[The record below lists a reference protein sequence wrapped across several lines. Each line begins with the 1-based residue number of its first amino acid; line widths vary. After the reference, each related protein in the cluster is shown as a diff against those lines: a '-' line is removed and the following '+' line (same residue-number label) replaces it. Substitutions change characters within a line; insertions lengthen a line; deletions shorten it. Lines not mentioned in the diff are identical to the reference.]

1 MTEVGLIFPNQLY
14 KNVPISKRTDNLIL
28 IEYSLFFGEKKYI
41 NNFHQNKLVLHRASM
56 KSYFE
61 NELDKFNSQYTD
73 YNQADLDKVFNTL
86 KGTKKVFAYEPK
98 DFLLEKRLK
107 KFSHKYNLEL
117 EFIPNPGFL
126 TPKEI
131 YNEFFDNHKYLM
143 TPFYIDQRKRLN
155 ILVKK
160 DGKPLHDKWTFD
172 TENREKMPKNLKAP
186 LPKFFGKNEY
196 VEEAKK
202 YVEKHFSNNLGQ
214 TDNFIYPTNHAEARK
229 ALNEFLNERLNSFGP
244 YEDAISTEND
254 FNFHSLLSSSINIG
268 LLTPLEVVKET
279 LDFAEENKVHFASL
293 EGFIRQIIGWREFMM
308 IVYERDGVKERTS
321 NLFHHKRK
329 LPKSFYNGTTGIK
342 PVDDTIKKALKFGY
356 THHIERLMI
365 LGNFMCLCEID
376 PDEIYK
382 WFMEFY
388 IDSYDWV
395 MVPNV
400 YGMSQFADGGLIT
413 TKPYVSSSN
422 YILKMSNYSKNE
434 EWCEIWDGLFWRF
447 LHKNKAKISSNSR
460 IGMLIKSNDISKY
473 EEKIKK
479 AEIFLKH
486 TFNS

>member
-1 MTEVGLIFPNQLY
+1 MTELGLIFPNQLF
-14 KNVPISKRTDNLIL
+14 KNVPISKYTHKLLL
-28 IEYSLFFGEKKYI
+28 IEYTLFFGEKKYI
-41 NNFHQNKLVLHRASM
+41 HNFHKNKLVLHRASM

-61 NELDKFNSQYTD
+61 NELDKFNSKYIEFE
-73 YNQADLDKVFNTL
+73 NADFDKVFHNF
-86 KGTKKVFAYEPK
+86 KDVKKIYTYEPK
-98 DFLLEKRLK
+98 DFLLEKRLRRYCH
-107 KFSHKYNLEL
+107 KFKIEL
-117 EFIPNPGFL
+117 EIIPNPSFL
-126 TPKEI
+126 TPQET
-131 YNEFFDNHKYLM
+131 YNEYFDNHKYFM
-143 TPFYIDQRKRLN
+143 TPFYIEQRKRLE
-155 ILVKK
+155 ILVKE

-172 TENREKMPKNLKAP
+172 TENREKMPKNLEVPKI
-186 LPKFFGKNEY
+186 KFFGESEY
-196 VEEAKK
+196 VTTAKE
-202 YVEKHFSNNLGQ
+202 YIEKNFSKNIGN
-214 TDNFIYPTNHAEARK
+214 TDNFIYPINHMEAIK
-229 ALNEFLNERLNSFGP
+229 ALHEFLKERLNNFGP
-244 YEDAISTEND
+244 YEDAISTNND
-254 FNFHSLLSSSINIG
+254 FNFHSVLSSSINIG
-268 LLTPLEVVKET
+268 LLTPSEVIKET
-279 LDFAEENKVHFASL
+279 LKYAEENKVHFASL

-321 NLFHHKRK
+321 NFFHHKRK
-329 LPKSFYNGTTGIK
+329 IPKSFYDGTTGIK
-342 PVDDTIKKALKFGY
+342 PVDDTIKKALKYGY

-422 YILKMSNYSKNE
+422 YILKMSDYSKKD

-473 EEKIKK
+473 EDKIKL
-479 AEIFLKH
+479 AEKFLE
-486 TFNS
+486 NIR